1 MFPTRSY
8 SSLRRAKFISSSR
21 HYCVLSSA
29 HNKRIMEMK
38 NNYALFNSIAK
49 DYPEGTYLGILDG
62 KLVATA
68 DSYSRIAD
76 KLGCKLVE
84 LYLMSNK
91 VIDENEVHV
100 IPSPFRVGS
109 KTIPHEMPKSLLIE
123 MEINKGLKAAPLE
136 WKEVAKPYPQELIE
150 DTSLDRAFVKMRW
163 VYGDRPYCT
172 FAVSN
177 FSDSHCYPMTFLVDT
192 SSPCNY
198 IKDNIF
204 HLLNP
209 NLTTAEGE
217 KVLYIHGKPFKFSR
231 APHGVHNNV
240 NILGIAAFLEL
251 PIFFDVFRQSL
262 NNGVSI
268 VYEEGRVTEA
278 DIRLME

>member
-1 MFPTRSY
+1 
-8 SSLRRAKFISSSR
+8 
-21 HYCVLSSA
+21 
-29 HNKRIMEMK
+29 MEMK

-91 VIDENEVHV
+91 IRDENEVHV

-109 KTIPHEMPKSLLIE
+109 RSCLNEFPKALLIE
-123 MEINKGLKAAPLE
+123 MEKGVSSVKAASLD
-136 WKEVAKPYPQELIE
+136 WKEVAKPYPEELIE
-150 DTSLDRAFVKMRW
+150 DSLLDRSFVKMRW
-163 VYGDRPYCT
+163 VFGDRPYCT

-209 NLTTAEGE
+209 NLTTVEGE
-217 KVLYIHGKPFKFSR
+217 KVLYIHGKPFKFAR
-231 APHGVHNNV
+231 APLGVHNNV

-251 PIFFDVFRQSL
+251 PAFFEVFRHSL
-262 NNGVSI
+262 NNGDSI
-268 VYEEGRVTEA
+268 VYEEGRITDA
-278 DIRLME
+278 DKRLME

>member
-1 MFPTRSY
+1 
-8 SSLRRAKFISSSR
+8 
-21 HYCVLSSA
+21 
-29 HNKRIMEMK
+29 MK

-49 DYPEGTYLGILDG
+49 NYPEGTYLGILDG
-62 KLVATA
+62 KLIATA
-68 DSYSRIAD
+68 DSYTRIAD

-91 VIDENEVHV
+91 VRDENEIHV

-109 KTIPHEMPKSLLIE
+109 KTIPHEMPESLLIE
-123 MEINKGLKAAPLE
+123 MGVKKELTSLD
-136 WKEVAKPYPQELIE
+136 WKEIAKPYHNELIE
-150 DTSLDRAFVKMRW
+150 DTSIDRNFVKMRW
-163 VYGDRPYCT
+163 VFGDRPYCT

-177 FSDSHCYPMTFLVDT
+177 FGDSHCYPMTFLVDT

-209 NLTTAEGE
+209 NLTMVGGE
-217 KVLYIHGKPFKFSR
+217 KVLYIHGKPFKFRR
-231 APHGVHNNV
+231 APLGVYS

-251 PIFFDVFRQSL
+251 PLFFEEFRHSL
-262 NNGVSI
+262 KKGEAI
-268 VYEEGRVTEA
+268 IYEEGRTTDAE
-278 DIRLME
+278 IGLME